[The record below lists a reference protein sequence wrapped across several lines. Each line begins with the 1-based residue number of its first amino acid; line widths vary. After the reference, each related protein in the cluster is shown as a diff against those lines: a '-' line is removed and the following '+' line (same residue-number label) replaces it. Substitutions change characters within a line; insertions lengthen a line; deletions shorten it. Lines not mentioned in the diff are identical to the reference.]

1 MRSDYIQTLHSY
13 EVITLISKEWLT
25 WKFKRDV
32 CLKLFFSVT
41 PHTPH
46 QLLEKMKAKHE
57 TASQPQTNEIF
68 NLSVLPS
75 ADN

>member
-1 MRSDYIQTLHSY
+1 
-13 EVITLISKEWLT
+13 VITLISEEWLT

-41 PHTPH
+41 LNTPH
-46 QLLEKMKAKHE
+46 QLLAKMKAKHE

>member
-13 EVITLISKEWLT
+13 EVNILISEEWLT

-32 CLKLFFSVT
+32 CLKLFCCVT
-41 PHTPH
+41 LHTPH
-46 QLLEKMKAKHE
+46 QLLAKMKAKHE
-57 TASQPQTNEIF
+57 STSQPQTNEIF

>member
-1 MRSDYIQTLHSY
+1 
-13 EVITLISKEWLT
+13 
-25 WKFKRDV
+25 
-32 CLKLFFSVT
+32 
-41 PHTPH
+41 
-46 QLLEKMKAKHE
+46 MKAKHE

>member
-1 MRSDYIQTLHSY
+1 MYVSNSSFL
-13 EVITLISKEWLT
+13 LP
-25 WKFKRDV
+25 F
-32 CLKLFFSVT
+32 T
-41 PHTPH
+41 PFLPINR
-46 QLLEKMKAKHE
+46 KMKAKHE